1 MSTLMYIDPSVVSF
15 INKSDDQPLTIK
27 QDKVNGIKE
36 FEIFKEYTYKATI
49 EIPGVQFGLFG
60 SCKFKTKPESL
71 VFRETKISKGNFSFK
86 FYVNNTK
93 NETITINLSLKDKK
107 EVVHDIQCIIQINIS
122 PCDYFIDYQ
131 KVNFDE
137 NKVLG
142 AGGYG
147 SVFPG
152 KYQNHPVAIK
162 NIKNV
167 KDFEKELEILVKTAS
182 EYTVKL
188 YGCICKNIDY
198 YIIMEKA
205 TTSFENIYKSIPTM
219 EHIKIISDTLNEFI
233 LHYRQQ
239 PPTIGGSPCY
249 IPPECTNGAFDLIDK
264 HSDIFSFGMMVYYLF
279 IRGEFPTS
287 QQNIENIIKEVNNI
301 EYVQYV
307 SPDFLNYIKSSISK
321 DCESRPTV
329 SDGIEMFNTFTAND
343 FLQHKKPIEPYKLC
357 GCDDYNESEFVD
369 KQQVVA
375 DYCKKQTEIWYNKEN
390 KYLQIGKEY
399 FNKHKSISRTISD
412 EVLNSLIIAAET
424 IPECMYTLGKYYL
437 EGYNDE
443 INVEGGIDLLLNA
456 MEHHYIKSEYLLILA
471 GLDKKLNIGQFVRW
485 INLLSMKK
493 DEKFMIIP
501 LLDSMAYEY
510 SCKSMFLKGMWN
522 LIGNAAG
529 CCLDRSQYYF
539 EEIISYNEKYFK
551 LMMPYLFVSIE
562 KNLYGLANNLA
573 VLYALGLGIKQD
585 NNKAHI
591 YFDKAK
597 TYMKDCVDE
606 PIVNDNFDIF
616 KTKNLIK

>member
-1 MSTLMYIDPSVVSF
+1 MFNAFTT
-15 INKSDDQPLTIK
+15 N
-27 QDKVNGIKE
+27 
-36 FEIFKEYTYKATI
+36 
-49 EIPGVQFGLFG
+49 
-60 SCKFKTKPESL
+60 
-71 VFRETKISKGNFSFK
+71 
-86 FYVNNTK
+86 
-93 NETITINLSLKDKK
+93 
-107 EVVHDIQCIIQINIS
+107 
-122 PCDYFIDYQ
+122 
-131 KVNFDE
+131 
-137 NKVLG
+137 
-142 AGGYG
+142 
-147 SVFPG
+147 
-152 KYQNHPVAIK
+152 
-162 NIKNV
+162 
-167 KDFEKELEILVKTAS
+167 DF
-182 EYTVKL
+182 
-188 YGCICKNIDY
+188 
-198 YIIMEKA
+198 
-205 TTSFENIYKSIPTM
+205 
-219 EHIKIISDTLNEFI
+219 
-233 LHYRQQ
+233 
-239 PPTIGGSPCY
+239 
-249 IPPECTNGAFDLIDK
+249 
-264 HSDIFSFGMMVYYLF
+264 VYY
-279 IRGEFPTS
+279 
-287 QQNIENIIKEVNNI
+287 
-301 EYVQYV
+301 
-307 SPDFLNYIKSSISK
+307 
-321 DCESRPTV
+321 
-329 SDGIEMFNTFTAND
+329 
-343 FLQHKKPIEPYKLC
+343 KKPIEPYKLC
-357 GCDDYNESEFVD
+357 GCDDYSESEFVD

-375 DYCKKQTEIWYNKEN
+375 DYCKKIIDGHNKEEN

-443 INVEGGIDLLLNA
+443 INVEGGIDLLLNG

-471 GLDKKLNIGQFVRW
+471 GLDKKLNIGQF
-485 INLLSMKK
+485 
-493 DEKFMIIP
+493 FMSYTSVARYYYSYYLMFSQQTQDHYKVIP

-551 LMMPYLFVSIE
+551 SDDALPICFNRKEFVWTC
-562 KNLYGLANNLA
+562 NNLA